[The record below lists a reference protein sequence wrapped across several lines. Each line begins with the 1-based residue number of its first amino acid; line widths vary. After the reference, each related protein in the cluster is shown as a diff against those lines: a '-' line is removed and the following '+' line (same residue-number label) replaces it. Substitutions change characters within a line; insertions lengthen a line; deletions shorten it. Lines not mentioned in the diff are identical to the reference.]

1 MVLNGPI
8 IHNKIECI
16 ILTPVCPLSLKFRP
30 IVLPIDCE
38 LIIKIDEHSRADGTV
53 FVDGINVKSPIKPG
67 EKITISKSDL
77 KTTMI
82 TNLNGSYEQT
92 LFQNLQ

>member
-1 MVLNGPI
+1 M
-8 IHNKIECI
+8 

-53 FVDGINVKSPIKPG
+53 FVDSINIKRPVKPG
-67 EKITISKSDL
+67 EKIVIGKSEL
-77 KTTMI
+77 KTTLV
-82 TNLNGSYEQT
+82 TNLNGSY
-92 LFQNLQ
+92 